1 MSGLARALTDSGIQT
16 RGKRE
21 ASSRD
26 SSQLVVIGRTDTIYK
41 SNELMYA
48 SHEYDRVPMVNIDGG
63 TMSFSSNAGPAEGK
77 V

>member
-1 MSGLARALTDSGIQT
+1 MSGLARELKDSSIQT

-21 ASSRD
+21 ASSRG
-26 SSQLVVIGRTDTIYK
+26 SSQLVVIGHIDT
-41 SNELMYA
+41 SNETVYA

-63 TMSFSSNAGPAEGK
+63 TMISSNNAGPTEGK

>member
-26 SSQLVVIGRTDTIYK
+26 SSQLVVIGHIDTIYK
-41 SNELMYA
+41 SNAPIYA
-48 SHEYDRVPMVNIDGG
+48 SREYDRVPMVNIDGG
-63 TMSFSSNAGPAEGK
+63 TMSSSSNAGPAAGK

>member
-1 MSGLARALTDSGIQT
+1 MLTDSGIQT

-26 SSQLVVIGRTDTIYK
+26 SSQLVVIGHLDTIYE
-41 SNELMYA
+41 SNEPMYA